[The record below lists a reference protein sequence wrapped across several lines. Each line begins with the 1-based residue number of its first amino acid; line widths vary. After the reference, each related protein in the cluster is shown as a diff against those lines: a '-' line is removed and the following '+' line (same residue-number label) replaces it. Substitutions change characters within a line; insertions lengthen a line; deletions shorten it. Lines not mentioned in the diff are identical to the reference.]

1 MGKPTFQEPWNYYGL
16 PRQQCIHIIAKGE
29 EEGILMKINGDMLL
43 LVVDLAEAFIEMQ
56 FLVKSD
62 WQEFLSFGISYAFL
76 LSAIAN
82 ATYVDILSRNYY
94 SG

>member
-1 MGKPTFQEPWNYYGL
+1 
-16 PRQQCIHIIAKGE
+16 
-29 EEGILMKINGDMLL
+29 MLL
-43 LVVDLAEAFIEMQ
+43 LVVNLAEASIEMQ
-56 FLVKSD
+56 FLAKSD

-76 LSAIAN
+76 LLAIAN